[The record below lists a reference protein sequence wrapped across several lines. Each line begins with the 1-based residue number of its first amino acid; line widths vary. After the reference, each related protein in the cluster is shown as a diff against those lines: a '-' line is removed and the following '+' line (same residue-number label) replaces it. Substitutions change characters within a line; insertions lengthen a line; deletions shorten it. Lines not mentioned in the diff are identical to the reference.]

1 LKYRRRACPGV
12 ASAELQSLVPN
23 VGNLH
28 FTALDYAGMVLFV
41 LCTVVYHTFYAFW
54 TDRHPL
60 ETVKGKIALYRRTWV
75 KRILDRDEQ
84 MLAVQSLR
92 NLLMTSS
99 FMASSALLV
108 IAVILNFLLGQTGTG
123 PGDDQLG
130 FKLLILVAVYGYAF
144 FSFLLSTRYLNHFT
158 ILVGAD
164 KDLIGSVEPVDAVTF
179 LTAILN
185 RAGNRF
191 TMGQRAFYFSLP
203 VVAWVVDT
211 LAFIAFTL
219 LIFLYLALFLDFRKW
234 KPPFPLRARAPLDP
248 SAGGPPPR
256 PEPAGEGLKGG
267 GPRTASPPPPAAG
280 EGRGS

>member
-1 LKYRRRACPGV
+1 VVDP
-12 ASAELQSLVPN
+12 SLVPDP
-23 VGNLH
+23 GQLQ
-28 FTALDYAGMVLFV
+28 FTIWDYAGMALFLV
-41 LCTVVYHTFYAFW
+41 CTVVYHGFYAFW
-54 TDRHPL
+54 TSRHPL

-108 IAVILNFLLGQTGTG
+108 IAVVLNYLLGITPGGAPAQ
-123 PGDDQLG
+123 PGDDLLK
-130 FKLLILVAVYGYAF
+130 FKLLLLVVVYGYAF

-164 KDLIGSVEPVDAVTF
+164 RDLIGSVEPVDAVTF
-179 LTAILN
+179 LSNILN

-203 VVAWVVDT
+203 AVAWIVDARAFVALTLMVFVYLVV
-211 LAFIAFTL
+211 
-219 LIFLYLALFLDFRKW
+219 FLDFKKW
-234 KPPFPLRARAPLDP
+234 KPPFPLRARSPEEPARAEPAQAQAPAAP
-248 SAGGPPPR
+248 GTPATPPMPRPAGGER
-256 PEPAGEGLKGG
+256 
-267 GPRTASPPPPAAG
+267 
-280 EGRGS
+280 RGSS

>member
-1 LKYRRRACPGV
+1 MPG
-12 ASAELQSLVPN
+12 ASLFPDVNQLD
-23 VGNLH
+23 
-28 FTALDYAGMVLFV
+28 FTIWDYAGMAVFV
-41 LCTVVYHTFYAFW
+41 LCTAVYHSFYAFW
-54 TDRHPL
+54 TGQHPL

-108 IAVILNFLLGQTGTG
+108 IAVVLNYLLGIGPSGTATTA
-123 PGDDQLG
+123 PGDDLLK
-130 FKLLILVAVYGYAF
+130 FKLLLLVVVYGYAF

-164 KDLIGSVEPVDAVTF
+164 RDLIGSVEPVDAVTF
-179 LTAILN
+179 LTNILN

-203 VVAWVVDT
+203 AVAWVVDARAF
-211 LAFIAFTL
+211 LALTL
-219 LIFLYLALFLDFRKW
+219 LVFVYLALFLDFKKW
-234 KPPFPLRARAPLDP
+234 KPPFPLRAKTPEELAASPGGVAPP
-248 SAGGPPPR
+248 APPMPR
-256 PEPAGEGLKGG
+256 PAEP
-267 GPRTASPPPPAAG
+267 PM
-280 EGRGS
+280 RGSPSERRGLP